1 MIVVWRLES
10 EFYKKGVSCHKCFH
24 TSSDMDKERFAQRQ
38 LQIELAEKKGYT
50 HMGANAKQS
59 KR

>member
-1 MIVVWRLES
+1 
-10 EFYKKGVSCHKCFH
+10 
-24 TSSDMDKERFAQRQ
+24 MDKERFAQRQ